1 MIETQNKTL
10 TYLYIYFL
18 DFGNERSVISYQNVY
33 QDVKMLYASLT
44 TYMKANITF
53 DVIFDTES
61 YQKDRFNKIYVYF
74 VKLVGQME
82 EKIISYTRV

>member
-1 MIETQNKTL
+1 
-10 TYLYIYFL
+10 
-18 DFGNERSVISYQNVY
+18 
-33 QDVKMLYASLT
+33 
-44 TYMKANITF
+44 MKANITF